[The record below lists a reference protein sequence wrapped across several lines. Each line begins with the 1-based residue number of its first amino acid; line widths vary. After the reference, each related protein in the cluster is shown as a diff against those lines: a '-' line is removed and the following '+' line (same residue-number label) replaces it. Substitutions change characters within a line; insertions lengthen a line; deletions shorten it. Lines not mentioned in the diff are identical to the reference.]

1 MGARTLFLT
10 VLALLALL
18 AFAACGSDNGNGG
31 TPADGTPGTTA
42 TPAASPSTREECPR
56 LNDQIVQTLF
66 AGVELD
72 KDGYK
77 QGEPVKITLRLV
89 NCADAQITRSFPD
102 TQRYD
107 FSVRVAGGEELWRW
121 SEGQEFQP
129 EAADE
134 TLESAQ
140 VVTFTETWD
149 QKDNEGKQVAAGEYE
164 VGGGSTGCDQ
174 SFRNCG
180 PRASRIVSRL
190 ARRFMA

>member
-1 MGARTLFLT
+1 LGARTLFLT

-56 LNDQIVQTLF
+56 LNDEIVQTLF
-66 AGVELD
+66 AGVQLD

-77 QGEPVKITLRLV
+77 QGEPVKITLRLI
-89 NCADAQITRSFPD
+89 NCADDKITRSFPD

-140 VVTFTETWD
+140 VVTQATTSRWQSLRQNGSD
-149 QKDNEGKQVAAGEYE
+149 PAVAIFSRRSPSHTSW
-164 VGGGSTGCDQ
+164 STD
-174 SFRNCG
+174 
-180 PRASRIVSRL
+180 
-190 ARRFMA
+190 